1 MLIHICPD
9 LGSYL
14 SPLKF
19 SSFKDTKHKPLFTVF
34 LYRKIFVP
42 PNILISFFKKS
53 HKVFNQQPIERTDS
67 LVGEQVL
74 LTSHLEAAGRHSPP
88 PPPLRMISVSS
99 SVKKCTRDTV
109 VKA

>member
-34 LYRKIFVP
+34 LCRKIFVP
-42 PNILISFFKKS
+42 PNILISFLKKS

-74 LTSHLEAAGRHSPP
+74 LTSHLEAAGRHAPP
-88 PPPLRMISVSS
+88 PP
-99 SVKKCTRDTV
+99 
-109 VKA
+109 AA